1 MYGDVWDKEKYLN
14 WMYENLMA
22 IKSVMSENASIYVH
36 IDWHIGHYVK
46 ILLDEVF
53 GGRVRLGKNGK
64 PIVLHM

>member
-1 MYGDVWDKEKYLN
+1 
-14 WMYENLMA
+14 MA

-53 GGRVRLGKNGK
+53 GEDNFRNEITWVSTA
-64 PIVLHM
+64 